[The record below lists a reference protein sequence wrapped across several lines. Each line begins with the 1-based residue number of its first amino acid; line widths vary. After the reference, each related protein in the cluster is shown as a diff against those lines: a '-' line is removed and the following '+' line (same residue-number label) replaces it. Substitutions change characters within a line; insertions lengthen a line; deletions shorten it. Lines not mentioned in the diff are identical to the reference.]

1 MDATMKLDLP
11 AALLDFAESWQKSY
25 LWLRLGWFDIQ
36 QRFRRSVLGPLWI
49 TLTMAALIAGMGP
62 LYALIFDLE
71 LKTYLPYLALGI
83 ILWGFIATT
92 TVESCSAF
100 IAGAGVIRQTRL
112 PLSSFVLRTVWR
124 NLLVLAFNAVLILVV
139 LLYAGLP
146 SLARLAEAAG
156 GLLILAVG
164 AIGSGLLIAIFCTRY
179 RDMQQVIAS
188 LLQVLMF
195 LTPVF
200 WRADQLPQRTLLIDW
215 NPAYYFLEVVRAPLL
230 GVDLPG
236 RYYEIASALA
246 VGLCLAGLLLFA
258 RYRLR
263 IVYWL

>member
-1 MDATMKLDLP
+1 M
-11 AALLDFAESWQKSY
+11 
-25 LWLRLGWFDIQ
+25 G
-36 QRFRRSVLGPLWI
+36 
-49 TLTMAALIAGMGP
+49 ALIAGMGP
-62 LYALIFDLE
+62 LYAAIFDLD
-71 LKTYLPYLALGI
+71 LRTYVPYLALGI
-83 ILWGFIATT
+83 ILWGFISTT
-92 TVESCSAF
+92 TIESCSAF

-124 NLLVLAFNAVLILVV
+124 NLLVLAFNAVLVLAV
-139 LLYAGLP
+139 LLYAGFPPLV
-146 SLARLAEAAG
+146 RLAEAAG
-156 GLLILAVG
+156 GLLILALG
-164 AIGSGLLIAIFCTRY
+164 AIGSGLLISIFCTRY

-200 WRADQLPQRTLLIDW
+200 WRADQLPQRSVLVDW

-230 GVDLPG
+230 GTQLPG
-236 RYYEIASALA
+236 RYYAIACALA
-246 VGLCLAGLLLFA
+246 VGLCVAGLVLFA

>member
-1 MDATMKLDLP
+1 MKLDFP
-11 AALLDFAESWQKSY
+11 AAVHDFSESWEKPY
-25 LWLRLGWFDIQ
+25 LWFRLGWFDIQ

-62 LYALIFDLE
+62 LYAAIFDLD
-71 LKTYLPYLALGI
+71 LKTYLPYLAIGI
-83 ILWGFIATT
+83 ILWGFISTT
-92 TVESCSAF
+92 TIESCSAF

-124 NLLVLAFNAVLILVV
+124 NLLVLGFNAVLILAV

-146 SLARLAEAAG
+146 SLARWAEAAA
-156 GLLILAVG
+156 GLLILAAAAV
-164 AIGSGLLIAIFCTRY
+164 GSGLVIGIFCTRY

-188 LLQVLMF
+188 LLQVMMF

-200 WRADQLPQRTLLIDW
+200 WRADQLPQRSAIVDW

-230 GVDLPG
+230 GIDLPP
-236 RYYEIASALA
+236 RIMLTAAALA
-246 VGLCLAGLLLFA
+246 GVLCLAGVLLFT

>member
-1 MDATMKLDLP
+1 MKLDLQ
-11 AALLDFAESWQKSY
+11 AALRDFGESRHKSY
-25 LWLRLGWFDIQ
+25 LWLRLGWFDVQ

-49 TLTMAALIAGMGP
+49 TLTMGALIAGMGP
-62 LYALIFDLE
+62 LYAAIFDLE

-83 ILWGFIATT
+83 ILWGFISTT
-92 TVESCSAF
+92 TIESCGAF

-124 NLLVLAFNAVLILVV
+124 NLLVLAFNAVLIVIV
-139 LLYAGLP
+139 LLYAGVP
-146 SLARLAEAAG
+146 PLARLLEAAG
-156 GLLILAVG
+156 GLLILTIGAV
-164 AIGSGLLIAIFCTRY
+164 GSGLVIGIFCTRY

-188 LLQVLMF
+188 LLQVMMF

-200 WRADQLPQRTLLIDW
+200 WRADQLPQRSILVDW

-230 GVDLPG
+230 GVDLAS
-236 RYYEIASALA
+236 RYYLIASAIA
-246 VGLCLAGLLLFA
+246 GALCLVGVVLFA